1 MMAGQMIGPYSI
13 IAKLGEGG
21 MGEVYLARDSRL
33 NRQVAIKLLPSELAA
48 DPHARER
55 LRREAMAVAAIDHPY
70 ICKIFEI
77 GEDGDALFLVME
89 YIAGETLD
97 RRLQDG
103 ALPLSDALRVAGE
116 IAEALQEAHARR
128 FLHRDLKPANIML
141 TEQGHV
147 KVMDFGL
154 AKQVEDLLPDQA
166 TRELGAA
173 QLTAHGSIVG
183 TPDYMS
189 PEQVKGVTLD
199 ARSDLF
205 SFGVILAE
213 MISGR
218 HPFRQPS
225 TGETLSAVL
234 REPPDLSGDIPQP
247 LGDVVRRLLAKRP
260 EDRHSSAA
268 DVRAD
273 LARLA
278 SAFDT
283 LRPTLSVVEG
293 SSATM
298 VPAPTADPAPAMWRR
313 LAWSALALGLVLVGY
328 LVVTSGLLRPTSPAP
343 DAATVIRSIAVLPL
357 DNYSGDPNQ
366 DYFAEGMTDELTA
379 NLATISQLRVV
390 SRGSA
395 MQFKG
400 KNRPPTPDIAKKLNV
415 DAVVEGSVSRSGEK
429 VRITAQLIDARA
441 DKHLWSNTFERSS
454 RDVLALQAELASAI
468 AQELNVQLTS
478 SEHLRLTA
486 APSVNPEAHDAYLK
500 GRYFFNRPS
509 DENLQKAIAQFE
521 EAVRLSP
528 EFAPA
533 FSGLSDAYLWAGYNE
548 GFLTATEARP
558 KAKATAERAVQLDD
572 HSAEAHTSLA
582 VFKLFY
588 EYDLAGCEREFRR
601 ALTLN
606 PNYAFAHDQFGMA
619 LSFQGRFDEAIAEG
633 KRAIELDPLSP
644 QVLIDAAIPFMFQRN
659 SPPAKELAR
668 RAAELDP
675 MYFFP
680 VMIDGWTDL
689 EVGKFREAIPALK
702 KAKAME
708 SPPFV
713 TAYLAFAYGA
723 AGDREAAMVELTALE
738 KISRDGKVLPFNLA
752 LVYLGLGD
760 RARTLD
766 NLERALAADSQM
778 MPWIGRDAIF
788 DPIRSEPRFVA
799 LLNKMDVNGAKLPS
813 HPAR

>member
-1 MMAGQMIGPYSI
+1 
-13 IAKLGEGG
+13 
-21 MGEVYLARDSRL
+21 MGEVYRARDPRL
-33 NRQVAIKLLPSELAA
+33 DRQVAIKLLPSELAA

-55 LRREAMAVAAIDHPY
+55 LRREAMAVAAVDHPY

-77 GEDGDALFLVME
+77 GEHEDTLFLVME
-89 YIAGETLD
+89 YIDGETLH

-116 IAEALQEAHARR
+116 IAEALQAAHDRR
-128 FLHRDLKPANIML
+128 FLHRDLKPANVML

-154 AKQVEDLLPDQA
+154 AKRVDVLLSPDEA
-166 TRELGAA
+166 TRELGA

-234 REPPDLSGDIPQP
+234 REPPDLSGDFPQP
-247 LGDVVRRLLAKRP
+247 PGDIVRRLLAKRP
-260 EDRHSSAA
+260 EDRYSSAA

-278 SAFDT
+278 SS
-283 LRPTLSVVEG
+283 P
-293 SSATM
+293 ATI
-298 VPAPTADPAPAMWRR
+298 VAAPTADGASAVWKR
-313 LAWSALALGLVLVGY
+313 LAWSAAALGLVLVSY
-328 LVVTSGLLRPTSPAP
+328 LIVTSGLLRPAAPAP
-343 DAATVIRSIAVLPL
+343 GATTAIRSIAVLPL

-379 NLATISQLRVV
+379 NLATISQLRVI

-400 KNRPPTPDIAKKLNV
+400 KGRLPTPDIAGKLNV
-415 DAVVEGSVSRSGEK
+415 DAVVEGSVSRSGDK

-441 DKHLWSNTFERSS
+441 DKHLWAKTFERNSH
-454 RDVLALQAELASAI
+454 DVLALQGELASAI
-468 AQELNVQLTS
+468 AREVNVQLTT
-478 SEHLRLTA
+478 SERSRLTA
-486 APSVNPEAHDAYLK
+486 TPSVSPDAHDAYLK

-509 DENLQKAIAQFE
+509 DDNLQKAIAQFE

-528 EFAPA
+528 TFAPA

-558 KAKATAERAVQLDD
+558 KARAAAERAVQLDD
-572 HSAEAHTSLA
+572 ASAEAHTSLA

-588 EYDLAGCEREFRR
+588 EYDMAGCEREFRR
-601 ALTLN
+601 AFALN

-619 LSFQGRFDEAIAEG
+619 LAFQGRFQEAIAEG
-633 KRAIELDPLSP
+633 ERAIELDPLSP
-644 QVLIDAAIPFMFQRN
+644 QVLIDATMAFMFQRN
-659 SPPAKELAR
+659 SDAAKKLGR

-675 MYFFP
+675 TFFFP
-680 VMIDGWTDL
+680 VLIDGWTDL
-689 EVGKFREAIPALK
+689 EVGKFREAIPALQ

-713 TAYLAFAYGA
+713 TAYLAFAHGA
-723 AGDREAAMVELTALE
+723 AGDREAAMIELAEL
-738 KISRDGKVLPFNLA
+738 KKVSRDGKILPFNSA

-778 MPWIGRDAIF
+778 MPWIGQDAIF

-799 LLNKMDVNGAKLPS
+799 LLIKMGFRTSK
-813 HPAR
+813 

>member
-1 MMAGQMIGPYSI
+1 
-13 IAKLGEGG
+13 
-21 MGEVYLARDSRL
+21 MGEVYRARDPRL
-33 NRQVAIKLLPSELAA
+33 DRQVAIKLLPGELAA

-77 GEDGDALFLVME
+77 GEDGNALFLVME
-89 YIAGETLD
+89 YIAGETLH

-103 ALPLSDALRVAGE
+103 PLPLSDALRVAGE
-116 IAEALQEAHARR
+116 IAESLQEAHARR

-154 AKQVEDLLPDQA
+154 AKRVEDLPSPDQA
-166 TRELGAA
+166 TREFGPA
-173 QLTAHGSIVG
+173 QLTTHGSIVG

-189 PEQVKGVTLD
+189 PEQVKGITLD

-234 REPPDLSGDIPQP
+234 REPPDLSDDIPQR

-260 EDRHSSAA
+260 EDRYASAA

-273 LARLA
+273 LARL
-278 SAFDT
+278 SSPS
-283 LRPTLSVVEG
+283 PTI
-293 SSATM
+293 A
-298 VPAPTADPAPAMWRR
+298 AAPATDGPPAVWKR
-313 LAWSALALGLVLVGY
+313 LAWSASVLGLGLAGY
-328 LVVTSGLLRPTSPAP
+328 LIVTSGLLRPASPAP
-343 DAATVIRSIAVLPL
+343 GAATVIRSIAVLPL
-357 DNYSGDPNQ
+357 DNYSGDPSQ

-379 NLATISQLRVV
+379 NLATISQLRVI

-400 KNRPPTPDIAKKLNV
+400 KDRPPTPAIAEKLNV
-415 DAVVEGSVSRSGEK
+415 DAVVEGSVSRSGDK

-441 DKHLWSNTFERSS
+441 DKHLWANTFERSS
-454 RDVLALQAELASAI
+454 RDVLALQSELASAI
-468 AQELNVQLTS
+468 AREVNVRLTS
-478 SEHLRLTA
+478 SEQLRLTA
-486 APSVNPEAHDAYLK
+486 IPSVNPEAHDAYLK

-528 EFAPA
+528 AFAPA

-558 KAKATAERAVQLDD
+558 KARAAAEKAVTLDD
-572 HSAEAHTSLA
+572 NSAEAHTSLA

-588 EYDLAGCEREFRR
+588 QYDLAGCEREFRR
-601 ALTLN
+601 AFALN

-619 LSFQGRFDEAIAEG
+619 LAFQGRFQEAIAEG
-633 KRAIELDPLSP
+633 ARAIELDPLSP
-644 QVLIDAAIPFMFQRN
+644 QVLIDASVAFMFQRN
-659 SPPAKELAR
+659 SEAAKKLAR

-675 MYFFP
+675 TYFFP

-689 EVGKFREAIPALK
+689 EMGKFREAIPALK

-708 SPPFV
+708 APSFV

-723 AGDREAAMVELTALE
+723 AGDRASALAE
-738 KISRDGKVLPFNLA
+738 FANLKKMSRDGTVLPFNLA
-752 LVYLGLGD
+752 LVHLGLGD
-760 RARTLD
+760 RVRALD

-788 DPIRSEPRFVA
+788 DSIRSQPRFAA
-799 LLNKMDVNGAKLPS
+799 LLSKMGVN
-813 HPAR
+813 R